1 MSVVV
6 LILEA
11 KLEPYESVDIGMLQL
26 LVYMIA
32 IYEVDR
38 TGLTIGV
45 LLGWCLI
52 HMVAMWC

>member
-11 KLEPYESVDIGMLQL
+11 KLEPYESDDIGMLQL

-38 TGLTIGV
+38 TGLTIG
-45 LLGWCLI
+45 GWCLI